1 MYWGDSCFTRTSA
14 RCAVLN
20 LEREAK
26 ARAYTD
32 EKEREGG
39 SRAKSEKEFF
49 IDAHIV
55 RIHFVTEAIQ

>member
-1 MYWGDSCFTRTSA
+1 
-14 RCAVLN
+14 LN